1 MVKRFNKKQGSKQ
14 GIILLTVVFIL
25 AMAIIFISACM
36 LMTRATRDRMY
47 WKAEQSQA
55 RLTVTSAAEAFYQAL
70 EVGDFKQSALETLAK
85 GSASGIYMTATDA
98 TGKSIPGMGTTSDNC
113 TLLSLK
119 AKDADCSEIYAYLT
133 TTIGK
138 EKESVKITFKMKEQ
152 TSISGLFDNP
162 VDFNGCPS
170 DFNFDDFGYTN
181 GKSVSDNF
189 LVVRKGS
196 EIHSDDSY
204 IWSNV
209 VFVGGTV
216 NDCRIKQ
223 PNPDA
228 DFIFLNDA
236 KLGTF
241 TTSWDL
247 GTLYFVG
254 TSGNADA
261 LSGSVGLDQLGCN
274 GVVFANRK
282 YNYTFNNSSGADKA
296 PVYQINLSSTY
307 SVTGTTKHSG
317 GDFADLSSV
326 SGKAAKYANTTFAN
340 SLATFPTTE
349 EAFAKVSVGEGTL
362 KQTAPSDY
370 YALNLTGTGS
380 FINKYGNFSASTAK
394 IVGDDD
400 GNGVVEH
407 PFIKISG
414 GSIGNDTGSD
424 TGIDPNGSNSQR
436 CVFLLDGNTDYVI
449 YLTGDCNFYQCMFAV
464 VNPNPA
470 NKQVFVLTSGTKITI
485 GNQNG
490 GYMGG
495 FLSVQRTGIS
505 ETPATYLAYLFDS
518 SNLPGEVTKSTG
530 AAGHKVSKY
539 HDSVQKPTIYIMGAE
554 DNWVTQH
561 KETFIEAYLGL
572 FNPSTSTKTSG
583 VGAYNSPQYFYG
595 RMMFD
600 EWDSTS
606 DGGHFYMP
614 YCPGIDAGGA
624 KPAVELYEFGY
635 DVVSVDY
642 YFTE

>member
-162 VDFNGCPS
+162 IDFNGCPE
-170 DFNFDDFGYTN
+170 DFNFDSFGYTN
-181 GKSVSDNF
+181 GKTVSDNF
-189 LVVRKGS
+189 LVIRKGS
-196 EIHSDDSY
+196 NIPSSTGKIY
-204 IWSNV
+204 SSV

-216 NDCRIKQ
+216 SDFRINQ
-223 PNPDA
+223 QGDS
-228 DFIFLNDA
+228 DVIFLKDA

-241 TTSWDL
+241 TTTWDL
-247 GTLYFVG
+247 NTVYFVG
-254 TSGNADA
+254 TSGNDDA
-261 LSGSVGLDQLGCN
+261 LNGTLGIDQLGCS
-274 GVVFANRK
+274 GVVFANRN
-282 YNYTFNNSSGADKA
+282 YNYTFNNTSATTA

-307 SVTGTTKHSG
+307 SVTGSTKHSG
-317 GDFADLSSV
+317 GDFADLSAV
-326 SGKAAKYANTTFAN
+326 SGKAAKYANKTFADP
-340 SLATFPTTE
+340 LASFPTTS
-349 EAFAKVSVGEGTL
+349 EAFAKVSIGDGTL
-362 KQTAPSDY
+362 KTTAPSDY

-380 FINKYGNFSASTAK
+380 FLTKYGNVSTATAK

-414 GSIGNDTGSD
+414 GSIGNDTGSEKLLG
-424 TGIDPNGSNSQR
+424 TESQR

-464 VNPNPA
+464 VNPSA
-470 NKQVFVLTSGTKITI
+470 DHRQVFVLEKDVDVVL

-490 GYMGG
+490 GYMGA
-495 FLSVQRTGIS
+495 FLSVQRTGFS
-505 ETPATYLAYLFDS
+505 DSAATYLAYLFDS
-518 SNLPGEVTKSTG
+518 SKLSGEITSNNI
-530 AAGHKVSKY
+530 SKY
-539 HDSVQKPTIYIMGAE
+539 HDSVQKPTIYIMGAAH
-554 DNWVTQH
+554 NTFNFH
-561 KETFIEAYLGL
+561 KETFGEAYLGL
-572 FNPSTSTKTSG
+572 FNPNDTTKSG
-583 VGAYNSPQYFYG
+583 VTQYNSPIYFYG

-600 EWDSTS
+600 TWDSTS
-606 DGGHFYMP
+606 DGAHFYMP

>member
-85 GSASGIYMTATDA
+85 GSANGIFMTATDA
-98 TGKSIPGMGTTSDNC
+98 TGKSLPGMGTTSDNC

-133 TTIGK
+133 TTIGE

-162 VDFNGCPS
+162 VDFNGCPK
-170 DFNFDDFGYTN
+170 DFNFDSFGYTN
-181 GKSVSDNF
+181 GQTVSDNF

-196 EIHSDDSY
+196 DIGSHDGVIY
-204 IWSNV
+204 SNV

-216 NDCRIKQ
+216 SDFRIKQ
-223 PNPDA
+223 QGDA
-228 DFIFLNDA
+228 DVIFLKDA
-236 KLGTF
+236 QLAPF
-241 TTSWDL
+241 TTNWQV
-247 GTLYFVG
+247 GNAYFVG
-254 TSGNADA
+254 TSGNSDSLTGTGIFADSFVG
-261 LSGSVGLDQLGCN
+261 SGKSI
-274 GVVFANRK
+274 VFANRN
-282 YNYTFNNSSGADKA
+282 YNYSFDHGDNV
-296 PVYQINLSSTY
+296 PIYQINLSSTY
-307 SVTGTTKHSG
+307 SVTGSSKYSG
-317 GDFADLSSV
+317 PDLTSESLSSV
-326 SGKAAKYANTTFAN
+326 SSKAAKYASSTFADP
-340 SLATFPTTE
+340 LASFPTTS
-349 EAFAKVSVGEGTL
+349 EAFAKVSIGDGTL

-380 FINKYGNFSASTAK
+380 FLNKYGNLSTATAK

-414 GSIGNDTGSD
+414 GSIGNDTGSAKLLS
-424 TGIDPNGSNSQR
+424 TESQR

-464 VNPNPA
+464 VNPSPDHR
-470 NKQVFVLTSGTKITI
+470 QVFVLEKDVDVVL

-490 GYMGG
+490 GYMGA
-495 FLSVQRTGIS
+495 FLSVQRTGFS
-505 ETPATYLAYLFDS
+505 DSAATYLTYLFDS
-518 SNLPGEVTKSTG
+518 SNLSGEITSNKI
-530 AAGHKVSKY
+530 SKY

-554 DNWVTQH
+554 NNTFMFH
-561 KETFIEAYLGL
+561 KETFGEAYLGL
-572 FNPSTSTKTSG
+572 FNPTEATTSG
-583 VGAYNSPQYFYG
+583 VTQYNSPIYFYG

-600 EWDSTS
+600 TWDSTS
-606 DGGHFYMP
+606 DGAHFYMP